1 MTPPATAR
9 WAPLLLWAA
18 AAAFSSTCAH
28 AQGSDAPAAPQ
39 PTASLDTPAGLA
51 ASLQAMDEQMFEQ
64 GFNRCN
70 IPAMAGVLH
79 PELEFFHDIG
89 GTSRHDDFLQSFS
102 TGLCGRADYQSTR
115 KLIPGSM
122 QVYPLKNK
130 GQLYGAVQMGE
141 HEFFE
146 TTAGQAPRYGSRARF
161 VHTWLLV
168 EGRWKL
174 YRVLSF
180 DHRVGESR

>member
-1 MTPPATAR
+1 MTPPATTR
-9 WAPLLLWAA
+9 WAPSLLWAA
-18 AAAFSSTCAH
+18 AAAFSSACAH
-28 AQGSDAPAAPQ
+28 AQTSAAPATPQ
-39 PTASLDTPAGLA
+39 PTASLDSPAGLA

-70 IPAMAGVLH
+70 IPAMAGALH
-79 PELEFFHDIG
+79 PELEFLHDLS

-146 TTAGQAPRYGSRARF
+146 TTRGQAPRYGSRARF
-161 VHTWLLV
+161 VHTWLLM

-180 DHRVGESR
+180 DHR

>member
-1 MTPPATAR
+1 MMHFTKPT

-18 AAAFSSTCAH
+18 AAFSGTQAL
-28 AQGSDAPAAPQ
+28 ATTTVPGSAPA
-39 PTASLDTPAGLA
+39 SDTPEALF
-51 ASLQAMDEQMFEQ
+51 ASLQAMDDRVFEQ

-70 IPAMAGVLH
+70 IPALASALH
-79 PELEFFHDIG
+79 PELEFLHDLS

-102 TGLCGRADYQSTR
+102 SGLCGRADYQSTR

-146 TTAGQAPRYGSRARF
+146 TTTGQAPRYGSRARF

-168 EGRWKL
+168 EGRWQL

-180 DHRVGESR
+180 DHR

>member
-1 MTPPATAR
+1 MTTPAIDP
-9 WAPLLLWAA
+9 WKIVLLLWAA
-18 AAAFSSTCAH
+18 AAAVSTAH
-28 AQGSDAPAAPQ
+28 AQTSAASAALQPAAD
-39 PTASLDTPAGLA
+39 LNTPAALA

-79 PELEFFHDIG
+79 PELEFLHDLS

-115 KLIPGSM
+115 RLIPGSM

-146 TTAGQAPRYGSRARF
+146 TTRGQAPRYGSRARF

-180 DHRVGESR
+180 DHR